1 MESGSYRVHPT
12 PDLAQENDEMG
23 PFRAY
28 CDQETAGGGWTVIMR
43 RLDGFVNFFRR
54 YFPYVEGFGSI
65 SGEFWIGLKKLWQL
79 CGQFPVNL
87 RFDFEAE
94 DGVLIYAEYSDCSIG
109 DWTTKYKLI
118 VGKFIG
124 KMIGGLVK

>member
-43 RLDGFVNFFRR
+43 RFDGFVNFFRK
-54 YFPYVEGFGSI
+54 YFPYVEVGFLPQAEILLTGI
-65 SGEFWIGLKKLWQL
+65 KGYYWLLFW
-79 CGQFPVNL
+79 
-87 RFDFEAE
+87 
-94 DGVLIYAEYSDCSIG
+94 
-109 DWTTKYKLI
+109 
-118 VGKFIG
+118 
-124 KMIGGLVK
+124 

>member
-28 CDQETAGGGWTVIMR
+28 CDQKTAGGGWTVIMR
-43 RLDGFVNFFRR
+43 RFDGFVNFFRR